1 MSVTSAPIGSTGQS
15 LDGFSVD
22 ANVLQAFRESV
33 VITDPTDSTGAAPVS
48 STYGLTVNVASTVA
62 QVVNVSTTVTV
73 TGANSTQIISSIPFY
88 VAQSSAPWTINGGVE
103 VSSNAQL
110 SGTSQIFG
118 SVSTQ
123 IVSSIPFYVSQSTNA
138 WQVQA
143 TNTISTQTVSSI
155 PLIVAQ
161 STTPWVVSG
170 STQIVSSIPFIVAQS
185 TTPWVMSGSTQ
196 IVSSLP
202 LFVTQSSAPWSMI
215 GAINVSSHTAVAST
229 WALNTTMTNVVS
241 SIPYI
246 VAQSTNP
253 WTVSGSTQVVS
264 SIPFFVAQSSAPW
277 SVVQT
282 VSTAGGATA
291 TTIVCVV
298 GLNSTVIKSSAGQ
311 IYGYAL
317 SNFGGSPVFVKVCN
331 TTQTGPASTQPLVFM
346 AACGVS
352 TAVTE
357 SLGQGVPFSQGI
369 TIYTVINPF
378 APGAGTTGVLSSSV
392 TLTLLFK

>member
-73 TGANSTQIISSIPFY
+73 SGANSTQIISSIPFY

-170 STQIVSSIPFIVAQS
+170 STQIVSS
-185 TTPWVMSGSTQ
+185 
-196 IVSSLP
+196 LP

-246 VAQSTNP
+246 VAQSTDP
-253 WTVSGSTQVVS
+253 WRVSGSTQVVS

-298 GLNSTVIKSSAGQ
+298 GLNSTVIKSTAGQ
-311 IYGYAL
+311 IYGYSL

-378 APGAGTTGVLSSSV
+378 AAGAGTTGVLSSSV